1 MNIEQAKKFLRGSG
15 LSGYIRDSFYGL
27 KSHMDML
34 EDKGDIRV
42 INRGPSADDKSRNNW
57 VIIPRDN
64 SLVPFIIYDYK
75 EPIDYE
81 DIDNADEEIDW
92 HIGGKDGSFRSAKY
106 LGFNPTSMIK
116 TEAIDPIKKFKD
128 FIQEEVELDE
138 NLDENMG
145 SGDSDWALYVKSIL
159 NDIRINGAKA
169 YIGMSENDIIE
180 DFNNFIADKYDR

>member
-1 MNIEQAKKFLRGSG
+1 
-15 LSGYIRDSFYGL
+15 
-27 KSHMDML
+27 ML

-138 NLDENMG
+138 NMG

-169 YIGMSENDIIE
+169 YIGMSEEDIIE